1 MAMWDHEVDFLVIG
15 SGAAGMSA
23 ALHADALGLEVL
35 LVEASDSFGGSTAI
49 SGGVVWVPDN
59 PQLASRG
66 ISDSREEAL
75 TYLRH
80 ISAGRV
86 PEERLVAYVDHS
98 KRMLAWMEA
107 HTHLRLDSLES
118 YCDYYP
124 EAPGGKPGGRSMEPV
139 PFDARQLGPHF
150 QLLRRP
156 HPQSQVMGK
165 FGISAREAH
174 GYLVPT
180 FFTKL
185 KLVLRMIQWALRFW
199 KRKGGRDTKL
209 HAGNSLIGRLLLSLV
224 ESGVTTWL
232 ESPATGLIQEDGRV
246 VGAHVQREGAP
257 VRVRARK
264 GVLLAAGG
272 FEQNQAMRTEHHV
285 RGESR
290 TEWNTGNPH
299 NQGAGI
305 RMGVD
310 AGGVVEGMEDAW
322 WTPVTRIPRSDPAWV
337 LVVEK
342 SLPGSIFVNGAA
354 RRFVNEASPYLDVVE
369 GMYAGDAVPVCWMV
383 FDAEFRRQYPV
394 GPVAPGYAQP
404 DHRLSR
410 RFLEGFFRKGET
422 LEALAEATQ
431 LDPAALS
438 ETIERF
444 NAMADAGVDEDFGR
458 GESLADVYYADPRVG
473 PNPSLRALRKAP
485 FYAIAVFPGDL
496 GTKGGLITDASA
508 RVLDSQ
514 GQPIAGLF
522 AAGNCSWA
530 VMGPSYPGAGGT
542 IGPALTFGFLAA
554 EAASHA

>member
-1 MAMWDHEVDFLVIG
+1 
-15 SGAAGMSA
+15 
-23 ALHADALGLEVL
+23 
-35 LVEASDSFGGSTAI
+35 
-49 SGGVVWVPDN
+49 
-59 PQLASRG
+59 
-66 ISDSREEAL
+66 
-75 TYLRH
+75 
-80 ISAGRV
+80 
-86 PEERLVAYVDHS
+86 
-98 KRMLAWMEA
+98 
-107 HTHLRLDSLES
+107 
-118 YCDYYP
+118 
-124 EAPGGKPGGRSMEPV
+124 
-139 PFDARQLGPHF
+139 
-150 QLLRRP
+150 
-156 HPQSQVMGK
+156 
-165 FGISAREAH
+165 
-174 GYLVPT
+174 
-180 FFTKL
+180 
-185 KLVLRMIQWALRFW
+185 
-199 KRKGGRDTKL
+199 
-209 HAGNSLIGRLLLSLV
+209 
-224 ESGVTTWL
+224 
-232 ESPATGLIQEDGRV
+232 
-246 VGAHVQREGAP
+246 
-257 VRVRARK
+257 
-264 GVLLAAGG
+264 
-272 FEQNQAMRTEHHV
+272 MRTEHHGK
-285 RGESR
+285 GESR

-305 RMGVD
+305 RMGVE
-310 AGGVVEGMEDAW
+310 AGGAVDLMDEAW

-342 SLPGSIFVNGAA
+342 SLPGSIFVNGVAQ
-354 RRFVNEASPYLDVVE
+354 RFVNEASPYLDVVE
-369 GMYAGDAVPVCWMV
+369 GMYAGAAVPVCWMV

-410 RFLEGFFRKGET
+410 RFLEGFFRKGQT
-422 LEALAEATQ
+422 LEALAEAIQ

-438 ETIERF
+438 DTIERF

-458 GESLADVYYADPRVG
+458 GKSLADVYYADPRVG